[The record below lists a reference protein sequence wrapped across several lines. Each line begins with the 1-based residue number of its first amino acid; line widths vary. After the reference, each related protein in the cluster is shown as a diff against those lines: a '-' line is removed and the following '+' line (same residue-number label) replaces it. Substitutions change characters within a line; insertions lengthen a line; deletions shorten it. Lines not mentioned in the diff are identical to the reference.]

1 MNEIKKDLGKYSD
14 DPDKYVVSL
23 VKIGQFFDL
32 IWWDVKLILAHTCIN
47 TEWGATFFRERTLKY
62 WCHGWSVE

>member
-32 IWWDVKLILAHTCIN
+32 IW
-47 TEWGATFFRERTLKY
+47 
-62 WCHGWSVE
+62 